1 MMRARVIAILLLIGA
16 GAILAGCTA
25 PPAQL
30 PPAATT
36 PAMTAA
42 PVTTTAVPQFSFT
55 LGQEYLHK
63 KYSFTSESETFS
75 EQFHVTNDPW
85 AIDFTVNPTN
95 PDPQYT
101 WFEITATNIDSGR
114 SETFGYGRGYPLDK
128 YQQHP
133 MYNAGPYRFDL
144 KGNRVSVDVII
155 ARRNP

>member
-1 MMRARVIAILLLIGA
+1 MMRDRVIAILLLIGA

-101 WFEITATNIDSGR
+101 WFEITATNIDSAGR
-114 SETFGYGRGYPLDK
+114 RPLAMAAVTLWTNTSSTPCTMK
-128 YQQHP
+128 AP
-133 MYNAGPYRFDL
+133 TGL
-144 KGNRVSVDVII
+144 I
-155 ARRNP
+155 